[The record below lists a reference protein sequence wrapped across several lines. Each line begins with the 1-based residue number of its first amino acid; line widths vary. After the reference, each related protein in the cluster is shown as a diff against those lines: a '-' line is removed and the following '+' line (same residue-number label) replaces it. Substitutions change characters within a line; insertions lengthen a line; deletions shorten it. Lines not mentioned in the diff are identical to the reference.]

1 MEKLEYLLTTFNSL
15 RAKGVVKTQK
25 DFAKMVGVSEAQMS
39 KALKGDPS
47 NLSDNL
53 IGRVQSAMQGKPIP
67 RFKDD
72 LSIPDDVQVSQEP
85 TTLPV
90 LPTEAIAGTLGD
102 FADSVAV
109 YECERM
115 ISPIKG
121 ADYAMRVCG
130 NSMSPEYESGC
141 QILIKKIFEEQ
152 FIEWGKTYVLDTSNG
167 AVIKQIFPTD
177 NPSVVE
183 CRSINPEYPPF
194 RVKMSDINGWYRV
207 LMAMSLK

>member
-1 MEKLEYLLTTFNSL
+1 MDKLTYFKNAYKTL
-15 RAKGVVKTQK
+15 RDNGIVHTQK
-25 DFAKMVGVSEAQMS
+25 DLALLLGVSEGQIS
-39 KALKGDPS
+39 KAMKGYPGF
-47 NLSDNL
+47 LTDNL
-53 IGRVQSAMQGKPIP
+53 IAKVQAILSGQPIP
-67 RFKDD
+67 KLNPNCESPVIAPKAD
-72 LSIPDDVQVSQEP
+72 
-85 TTLPV
+85 TLPV
-90 LPTEAIAGTLGD
+90 IPTEAVAGTLGD

-141 QILIKKIFEEQ
+141 QILIKKIFEKQ

>member
-1 MEKLEYLLTTFNSL
+1 MEKLEYLQGAFNSL
-15 RAKGVVKTQK
+15 RINGIVKTQK

-39 KALKGDPS
+39 KALKGDQS

-53 IGRVQSAMQGKPIP
+53 IGRVQFAMEGKPIP
-67 RFKDD
+67 VFKNGKEDKYV
-72 LSIPDDVQVSQEP
+72 LPVSDKLN
-85 TTLPV
+85 TLPV